1 MPIDIVDLKIFDTL
15 SEKGSIMEG
24 QVEVQ
29 FTVLCEN
36 DFNKEIS
43 LSELLVSDKIMKAI
57 KSEFGEGARNLLI
70 SADNNDTKV
79 RINSEKKI
87 YTHCIEKNDIQDI
100 LELTEEYARSQ
111 KLLKG
116 ICSRIELMNFT
127 TLEK

>member
-1 MPIDIVDLKIFDTL
+1 
-15 SEKGSIMEG
+15 MEG

-36 DFNKEIS
+36 DFVKEIS
-43 LSELLVSDKIMKAI
+43 LSELLVSDKIIKSI
-57 KSEFGEGARNLLI
+57 KSEFGEGARNLVI
-70 SADNNDTKV
+70 STDNGDIKV

-87 YTHCIEKNDIQDI
+87 YTHFIEKNDIQDI

-116 ICSRIELMNFT
+116 NCSRIELVNFT

>member
-1 MPIDIVDLKIFDTL
+1 
-15 SEKGSIMEG
+15 MEG

-36 DFNKEIS
+36 DFYKEIK
-43 LSELLVSDKIMKAI
+43 LSELLASEKIIKAI

-70 SADNNDTKV
+70 HTNSDDAKV
-79 RINSEKKI
+79 QIGSEKKI
-87 YTHCIEKNDIQDI
+87 YSHCIEKNDIQDI

-116 ICSRIELMNFT
+116 NCTRVELKNFT
-127 TLEK
+127 TLEQ

>member
-1 MPIDIVDLKIFDTL
+1 
-15 SEKGSIMEG
+15 MEG

-36 DFNKEIS
+36 DFYKEIA
-43 LSELLVSDKIMKAI
+43 LSELLASEKIMKAI
-57 KSEFGEGARNLLI
+57 KSEFGEGARNLLLSTDRDDVKI
-70 SADNNDTKV
+70 RVS
-79 RINSEKKI
+79 SEKKI

-116 ICSRIELMNFT
+116 NCSRVELKNFT
-127 TLEK
+127 TLEE